1 MALVEKTLT
10 RRLLAISL
18 AFALCGAMLVP
29 VAWLIGSDSLAILGA
44 QISFAGSMGVILL
57 VAIDLL
63 TSVE

>member
-1 MALVEKTLT
+1 
-10 RRLLAISL
+10 
-18 AFALCGAMLVP
+18 MLVP

-63 TSVE
+63 TSVES